1 MFEMNKEKTK
11 KLIKK
16 WSEDLIPM
24 FVLYTLAHGWILVLG
39 NAIYWDDWVYF
50 GANRMDILTDFSQAG
65 SFLNFSAWI
74 HIGLLNVLGPWSYKI
89 ATYFCLYFSGVL
101 FYWVL
106 QRDMFFEKRTALL
119 IAVLFLTVPLN
130 IARVAAIN
138 FPSTLSV
145 FFFMF
150 AWWRMANSKWVSLIF
165 FFFAF
170 NTQSLLVFYT
180 LPILSQ
186 YARGGY
192 KFNFL
197 KYIRENLEYLCLPF
211 VWFALKLVYFRP
223 YGDYANYNEV
233 YEFSH
238 AASSVSMQ
246 ISDFAKFVRED
257 LISVKNLGRMA
268 IFFLPIFLFLY
279 VKKCN
284 FGLSFKKALYIISLG
299 FVVLILG
306 CFPYWIVGLTP
317 TFWEWTSRHQLLMP
331 FAFSIMLAALVGIL
345 FGSIRKLIISLML
358 ASFISIN
365 FSNYYDFHE
374 DWVKQ
379 RQLIQLM
386 SKSELIMNSTLII
399 FDDKTSNAIR
409 RGYRF
414 YEWNGLLNQ
423 AYPYSGARFGL
434 PISQVAAYES
444 GVLDKHLNSYYT
456 SRSFVKI
463 DAKNAPIVEIL
474 ERDKVLVLEERSI
487 GIHAD

>member
-1 MFEMNKEKTK
+1 MNQEKIK
-11 KLIKK
+11 ILLKK

-24 FVLYTLAHGWILVLG
+24 FVICALAHGMILFLG
-39 NAIYWDDWVYF
+39 NAVYWDDWVYF
-50 GANRMDILTDFSQAG
+50 GANRADVLSDFSQAG
-65 SFLNFSAWI
+65 SFLNYAAWI
-74 HIGLLNVLGPWSYKI
+74 HIALLNVLGPWSYKI
-89 ATYFCLYFSGVL
+89 ATFFCIYFSGIL

-106 QRDMFFEKRTALL
+106 QRDMFFEKKIALL
-119 IAVLFLTVPLN
+119 IAVLYMTVPLN

-138 FPSTLSV
+138 FPYTLSV

-150 AWWRMANSKWVSLIF
+150 AWWRMAYSKWVSLIF
-165 FFFAF
+165 FFLAF

-180 LPILSQ
+180 IPILSQ
-186 YARGGY
+186 YVRGGY

-197 KYIRENLEYLCLPF
+197 KYIRENLEYLALPF
-211 VWFALKLVYFRP
+211 VWFALKSFYFRP
-223 YGDYANYNEV
+223 YGEYAGYNEV
-233 YEFSH
+233 YAFSH
-238 AASSVSMQ
+238 AASSVRLQ
-246 ISDFAKFVRED
+246 ISDFAKFMRED
-257 LISVKNLGRMA
+257 LISIKNLGRA
-268 IFFLPIFLFLY
+268 TIFFVPIFLLLY

-284 FGLSFKKALYIISLG
+284 FGLSFKKASQMISLG
-299 FVVLILG
+299 FMILILG
-306 CFPYWIVGLTP
+306 CFPYWILGITP

-345 FGSIRKLIISLML
+345 FRSVRQLILSLML

-374 DWVKQ
+374 DWLKQ

-386 SKSELIMNSTLII
+386 SKSGLIKNSTLII

-423 AYPYSGARFGL
+423 AYPYGGTRFGL

-444 GVLDKHLNSYYT
+444 GALDKYLNSYYT

-463 DAKNAPIVEIL
+463 DAKIAPIIEIF
-474 ERDKVLVLEERSI
+474 ERDKVLVLEERSKD
-487 GIHAD
+487 IHAD